1 MPEVVETEETVESSG
16 NSRKREVTAVLVSGL
31 VAVALGLITSGL
43 IGKLR
48 ETVHDSIAPPPEKT
62 TEEV

>member
-1 MPEVVETEETVESSG
+1 MPETVIDPAETVEPAG

-31 VAVALGLITSGL
+31 LAVALGLITSGL

-48 ETVHDSIAPPPEKT
+48 ETVHDSIAPPAKDA
-62 TEEV
+62 EEV